1 MSLAEDLLTDLDTF
15 FSDFGVDAVWN
26 NTTFKVIFHNA
37 YEAVTL
43 FGLDIESKNPYVEI
57 KDSNVPGIA
66 QGDAF
71 TVNGTPY
78 KVIGIQPDGTG
89 ITILTL
95 SKD

>member
-26 NTTFKVIFHNA
+26 VTTFKVIFHNA

-43 FGLDIESKNPYVEI
+43 FGLDIESKNPYVEA
-57 KDSNVPGIA
+57 KDSDVVGIA
-66 QGDAF
+66 QGNTF
-71 TVNGTPY
+71 TVNATAY